1 MEDQSVRCLEV
12 VEVCRDKTNAKR
24 TARRKIRLEKNR
36 ELFPCGVCGQISQF
50 QFCKIHLEEIRIGNL
65 IRRKKELSIK
75 FPEKLWEKAL
85 ECFLK

>member
-1 MEDQSVRCLEV
+1 MEDQSLRCLAV
-12 VEVCRDKTNAKR
+12 VEIRRRQTNEKR
-24 TARRKIRLEKNR
+24 KARRKIRLEKDR
-36 ELFPCGVCGQISQF
+36 EFFPCGVCGQISQF
-50 QFCKIHLEEIRIGNL
+50 QFCETHLEEIKIGNL